1 MAESRYPSEPFK
13 FNIPD
18 KEDMRSFR
26 FHQGPDGPGMGEVD
40 ASWGGDLVYNVHG
53 PVKWQDRKFVVHSP
67 FDVSGDQQQAIDA
80 LSAGVLAG
88 DRFQTLKGVTGSGK
102 TFTMAKIIEKIQRP
116 TLVLSHNK
124 TLAAQLY
131 REFKSFFPENRVEY
145 FVSTYDYYQPE
156 AYVPGK
162 DLYIEKDADVNA
174 EIDRMRLSASFSLME
189 RRDVIVVATVS
200 CIFSLAN
207 PVSLRDMTH
216 VFRKGQVFDHRSELE
231 QLVRMQY
238 ERNDAVLTRGCFRL
252 HGDIIDIF
260 PPYLDS
266 AVRITLDWDTVE
278 SIRWFDPVSGEKQD
292 EQESFTLY
300 PAKQFVMPK
309 EQVMAAIGRIRS
321 EMESQ
326 YENFINTGRPVEAE
340 RIKTR
345 VEYDLEM
352 LQEIGYCPGI
362 ENYSRPLSNRAPGER
377 PAVLLDYFQPD
388 FVTFID
394 ESHVTL
400 PQVGA
405 MYEGDHSR
413 KANLVQYGFRLPSAL
428 DNRPLKFDEFDKITG
443 QRIFVSATPGKLEK
457 SVSSR
462 IVSQVIRPT
471 GLLDPEIT
479 VRPTEGQ
486 IEDLFGE
493 IKKCT
498 ASGQRVLVTTLTKRM
513 AEDISDFFASKGVR
527 VRYLHSEIET
537 IERVEILRDLR
548 LGEFDVLVG
557 INLLREGLD
566 LPEVALVAILD
577 ADKIGFLRSTTS
589 LIQTIG
595 RAARNVDGRVIMYA
609 DRMSDAMRE
618 AIEETQERRAIQ
630 SAYNK
635 EHGITPKSI
644 VKAVEDILERERED
658 TVADEEQD
666 IRIRKAGYNLLEP
679 SQRKKYIKELETE
692 MLQAAKNLEFERAAV
707 LRDEI
712 KSVKELKFD

>member
-1 MAESRYPSEPFK
+1 
-13 FNIPD
+13 
-18 KEDMRSFR
+18 
-26 FHQGPDGPGMGEVD
+26 
-40 ASWGGDLVYNVHG
+40 
-53 PVKWQDRKFVVHSP
+53 
-67 FDVSGDQQQAIDA
+67 
-80 LSAGVLAG
+80 
-88 DRFQTLKGVTGSGK
+88 
-102 TFTMAKIIEKIQRP
+102 IIEKVQRP
-116 TLVLSHNK
+116 TLILSHNK

-162 DLYIEKDADVNA
+162 DLYIEKDADVNE

-200 CIFSLAN
+200 CIFGLAN

-216 VFRKGQVFDHRSELE
+216 VFRTGQVFDHKAELE
-231 QLVRMQY
+231 QLTRMQY
-238 ERNDAVLTRGCFRL
+238 DRNDVVLTRGCFRV
-252 HGDIIDIF
+252 HGDIIEIC
-260 PPYLDS
+260 PPYLDN
-266 AVRITLDWDTVE
+266 AVRITLDWDTIE
-278 SIRWFDPVSGEKQD
+278 SIQWFDPLTGEKQNR
-292 EQESFTLY
+292 QESFTLY

-309 EQVMAAIGRIRS
+309 EQVIAAIGRIRS
-321 EMESQ
+321 EMEEQ
-326 YENFINTGRPVEAE
+326 YEHFMNTGHPVEAE

-388 FVTFID
+388 YLTFID

-400 PQVGA
+400 PQIGA

-413 KANLVQYGFRLPSAL
+413 KSNLVQYGFRLPSAL
-428 DNRPLKFDEFDKITG
+428 DNRPLKYDEFDQVTG

-457 SVSSR
+457 SLSSQ
-462 IVSQVIRPT
+462 VVPQVIRPT

-479 VRPTEGQ
+479 VKPTEGQ

-493 IKKCT
+493 IRKCT
-498 ASGQRVLVTTLTKRM
+498 AQNQRVLVTTLTKKM

-548 LGEFDVLVG
+548 AGQFDVLVG

-595 RAARNVDGRVIMYA
+595 RAARNVNGRVIMYA
-609 DRMSDAMRE
+609 DRMSDAMQE
-618 AIEETQERRAIQ
+618 AIAETQDRRAIQ
-630 SAYNK
+630 MAYNK
-635 EHGITPKSI
+635 EHNITPKSI

-658 TVADEEQD
+658 ERENERTD
-666 IRIRKAGYNLLEP
+666 ISIRKAGFNLLDS
-679 SQRKKYIKELETE
+679 SQRKKYIKELEAE
-692 MLQAAKNLEFERAAV
+692 MLQAAKDLEFERAAV

-712 KSVKELKFD
+712 KNIREMRFDG

>member
-1 MAESRYPSEPFK
+1 MKDEEIKLDS
-13 FNIPD
+13 
-18 KEDMRSFR
+18 
-26 FHQGPDGPGMGEVD
+26 
-40 ASWGGDLVYNVHG
+40 SWGGEMVSNIHG
-53 PVKWQDRKFVVHSP
+53 SVQWIDKPFVVHAP
-67 FDVSGDQQQAIDA
+67 FETSGDQQQAIDK

-102 TFTMAKIIEKIQRP
+102 TYTMAKIIEKVQRP
-116 TLVLSHNK
+116 TLILSHNK
-124 TLAAQLY
+124 TLAAQLF

-174 EIDRMRLSASFSLME
+174 EIDRMRLSAAFSLME

-216 VFRKGQVFDHRSELE
+216 VFRKGMFFDHRTELE
-231 QLVRMQY
+231 QLSRMQY
-238 ERNDAVLTRGCFRL
+238 ERNDVVLEHGSFRV
-252 HGDIIDIF
+252 HGDIIEIW
-260 PPYLDS
+260 PPYLES
-266 AVRITLDWDTVE
+266 AVRLVLDWDTVE
-278 SIRWFDPVSGEKQD
+278 TIQWFDPVSGEKQNTQD
-292 EQESFTLY
+292 AFTLY

-309 EQVMAAIGRIRS
+309 EQVLAAIERIRA
-321 EMESQ
+321 EMEEQ
-326 YENFINTGRPVEAE
+326 HELFLTTGRPVEAE

-352 LQEIGYCPGI
+352 LQEIGYCSGI
-362 ENYSRPLSNRAPGER
+362 ENYSRPLSDRKPGER

-388 FVTFID
+388 FLTFID

-400 PQVGA
+400 PQIGA

-428 DNRPLKFDEFDKITG
+428 DNRPLKYEEFDKVTG
-443 QRIFVSATPGKLEK
+443 QRIFVSATPGKTEK
-457 SVSSR
+457 QLSAR
-462 IVSQVIRPT
+462 IVQQIIRPT
-471 GLLDPEIT
+471 GLLDPEIS

-486 IEDLFGE
+486 IEDLYGE

-498 ASGQRVLVTTLTKRM
+498 ANGERVLVTTLTKRM
-513 AEDISDFFASKGVR
+513 AEDIADFFAARNVR

-548 LGEFDVLVG
+548 AGNFDVLVG

-589 LIQTIG
+589 LIQTAG
-595 RAARNVDGRVIMYA
+595 RAARNAEGRVIMYA

-618 AIEETQERRAIQ
+618 TIEETSARRAVQ
-630 SAYNK
+630 MRYNA
-635 EHGITPKSI
+635 EHGITPKTI
-644 VKAVEDILERERED
+644 KKAVEDILERDRED
-658 TVADEEQD
+658 EIQGQKDD
-666 IRIRKAGYNLLEP
+666 IKILEAGYNVLD
-679 SQRKKYIKELETE
+679 STSRKKLIKELERQMFE
-692 MLQAAKNLEFERAAV
+692 AAKNLEFEKAAV

-712 KSVKELKFD
+712 ENIKNKNYR

>member
-1 MAESRYPSEPFK
+1 MVS
-13 FNIPD
+13 NIHGSVQWID
-18 KEDMRSFR
+18 K
-26 FHQGPDGPGMGEVD
+26 P
-40 ASWGGDLVYNVHG
+40 
-53 PVKWQDRKFVVHSP
+53 FVVHAP
-67 FDVSGDQQQAIDA
+67 FETSGDQQQAIDS
-80 LSAGVLAG
+80 LSAGVIAG

-102 TFTMAKIIEKIQRP
+102 TYTMAKIIEKVQRP
-116 TLVLSHNK
+116 TLILSHNK

-174 EIDRMRLSASFSLME
+174 EIDRMRLSAAFSLME

-216 VFRKGQVFDHRSELE
+216 VFRKGMFFDHRAELE
-231 QLVRMQY
+231 QLSRMQY
-238 ERNDAVLTRGCFRL
+238 ERNDVILEHGSFRV
-252 HGDIIDIF
+252 HGDIIEIW
-260 PPYLDS
+260 PPYLES
-266 AVRITLDWDTVE
+266 AVRLILDWDTVE
-278 SIRWFDPVSGEKQD
+278 TIQWFDPISGEKQNTQD
-292 EQESFTLY
+292 AFTLY

-309 EQVMAAIGRIRS
+309 EQVLAAIERIRT
-321 EMESQ
+321 EMEEQ
-326 YENFINTGRPVEAE
+326 HELFLTTGRPVEAE

-352 LQEIGYCPGI
+352 LQEIGYCSGI
-362 ENYSRPLSNRAPGER
+362 ENYSRPLSNRKPGER

-388 FVTFID
+388 FLTFID

-400 PQVGA
+400 PQIGA

-413 KANLVQYGFRLPSAL
+413 KVNLVQYGFRLPSAL
-428 DNRPLKFDEFDKITG
+428 DNRPLKYDEFDKVTG
-443 QRIFVSATPGKLEK
+443 QRIFVSATPGKTEK
-457 SVSSR
+457 QLSAR
-462 IVSQVIRPT
+462 IVQQIIRPT
-471 GLLDPEIT
+471 GLLDPEID

-486 IEDLFGE
+486 IENLYGE
-493 IKKCT
+493 IRKC
-498 ASGQRVLVTTLTKRM
+498 AEKGERVLVTTLTKRM
-513 AEDISDFFASKGVR
+513 AEDIADFFAARNVR

-548 LGEFDVLVG
+548 AGNFDVLVG

-589 LIQTIG
+589 LIQTAG
-595 RAARNVDGRVIMYA
+595 RAARNAEGRVIMYA

-618 AIEETQERRAIQ
+618 TIEETSARRAVQ
-630 SAYNK
+630 MRYNA
-635 EHGITPKSI
+635 EHGITPKTI
-644 VKAVEDILERERED
+644 RKAVEDILERDRED
-658 TVADEEQD
+658 EIQGQKDD
-666 IRIRKAGYNLLEP
+666 IKILEAGYNVLD
-679 SQRKKYIKELETE
+679 STQRKKLIKELERQMFE
-692 MLQAAKNLEFERAAV
+692 AAKNLEFEKAAV
-707 LRDEI
+707 LRDKIENI
-712 KSVKELKFD
+712 RNKNYR

>member
-1 MAESRYPSEPFK
+1 M
-13 FNIPD
+13 
-18 KEDMRSFR
+18 
-26 FHQGPDGPGMGEVD
+26 
-40 ASWGGDLVYNVHG
+40 
-53 PVKWQDRKFVVHSP
+53 
-67 FDVSGDQQQAIDA
+67 
-80 LSAGVLAG
+80 
-88 DRFQTLKGVTGSGK
+88 
-102 TFTMAKIIEKIQRP
+102 
-116 TLVLSHNK
+116 
-124 TLAAQLY
+124 
-131 REFKSFFPENRVEY
+131 
-145 FVSTYDYYQPE
+145 
-156 AYVPGK
+156 
-162 DLYIEKDADVNA
+162 
-174 EIDRMRLSASFSLME
+174 
-189 RRDVIVVATVS
+189 
-200 CIFSLAN
+200 
-207 PVSLRDMTH
+207 
-216 VFRKGQVFDHRSELE
+216 FDHRAELE

-238 ERNDAVLTRGCFRL
+238 ERNDMILTRGCFRV
-252 HGDIIDIF
+252 HGDTIEIC
-260 PPYLDS
+260 PPYLDN

-278 SIRWFDPVSGEKQD
+278 SIQWFDPISGEKQD
-292 EQESFTLY
+292 KQDSFTLY

-309 EQVMAAIGRIRS
+309 EQVIAAIGRIRS

-326 YENFINTGRPVEAE
+326 YEYFINTGHPVEAE

-388 FVTFID
+388 FLTFID

-400 PQVGA
+400 PQIGA

-428 DNRPLKFDEFDKITG
+428 DNRPLKFDEFDHVTG

-457 SVSSR
+457 SLSSQM
-462 IVSQVIRPT
+462 VSQVIRPT

-479 VRPTEGQ
+479 VKGTEGQ

-493 IKKCT
+493 IRKCT
-498 ASGQRVLVTTLTKRM
+498 MNHERVLVTTLTKKM

-527 VRYLHSEIET
+527 VRYLHSEVET
-537 IERVEILRDLR
+537 IERVEILKELR
-548 LGEFDVLVG
+548 AGEFDVLVG

-577 ADKIGFLRSTTS
+577 ADKIGFLRSATS

-595 RAARNVDGRVIMYA
+595 RAARNVNGRVIMYA
-609 DRMSDAMRE
+609 DKISDAMRE
-618 AIEETQERRAIQ
+618 AIDETRERRAIQ

-635 EHGITPKSI
+635 EHNITPKSI

-658 TVADEEQD
+658 AADDERQD
-666 IRIRKAGYNLLEP
+666 ISIRKAGYNLLDP
-679 SQRKKYIKELETE
+679 SQRKKYIKELESE
-692 MLQAAKNLEFERAAV
+692 MLQAAKDLEFERAAV

-712 KSVKELKFD
+712 QNIKDMKLS